1 MHTEEESALMEKLRY
16 AVLQEHIRVLV
27 TIEYVYMV
35 ADEGILVKAMPDKE
49 MVMVRLMIGNG
60 KAYI

>member
-27 TIEYVYMV
+27 AIEYLYML

-60 KAYI
+60 KA

>member
-60 KAYI
+60 KA

>member
-35 ADEGILVKAMPDKE
+35 ADEDILVKAMPDKE

-60 KAYI
+60 KA

>member
-27 TIEYVYMV
+27 TIEYAYMV

-60 KAYI
+60 KA

>member
-1 MHTEEESALMEKLRY
+1 MHTEEESALMEKLGY

-27 TIEYVYMV
+27 TMEYVYMV

-60 KAYI
+60 KA